1 MRKFITG
8 AMLVFLMVA
17 TSVVGFSQT
26 TKGFAST
33 YPLAYEGTTTAS
45 GEVYA
50 STEFTARHASLPF
63 NTLVKVTNLKNN
75 KSVTVRIND
84 RFNYRNSRVID
95 VSNAASKAID
105 LFGDINPQV
114 TIEVVGMADALMLA
128 SVQTRVNS
136 TQSNTQTATTSTTST
151 NNSKPKTQT
160 ATVSTTTTTTTT
172 TTTAAADVKKE
183 APSLL
188 SSIKI
193 SIPSI
198 SLEDVKNLTT
208 LSIKYLAITLFK

>member
-1 MRKFITG
+1 MRIFTTG

-17 TSVVGFSQT
+17 TSLVGFSQT

-33 YPLAYEGTTTAS
+33 YPLAYEGTSTAS

-128 SVQTRVNS
+128 STQTRVNNTS
-136 TQSNTQTATTSTTST
+136 QASTQTASTSTASPST
-151 NNSKPKTQT
+151 AQPQ
-160 ATVSTTTTTTTT
+160 
-172 TTTAAADVKKE
+172 TTTASTTATSEVKKE
-183 APSLL
+183 TPSLL

-193 SIPSI
+193 KIPSI
-198 SLEDVKNLTT
+198 SLEDVNNLTT

>member
-128 SVQTRVNS
+128 STQTRAN
-136 TQSNTQTATTSTTST
+136 TQATTQTATTSTTTT
-151 NNSKPKTQT
+151 NKSKAQTQT
-160 ATVSTTTTTTTT
+160 ASVSTTATSE
-172 TTTAAADVKKE
+172 VKKE
-183 APSLL
+183 TPSLL

-193 SIPSI
+193 KIPSI
-198 SLEDVKNLTT
+198 SLEDVNNLTT

>member
-1 MRKFITG
+1 MRKYITG
-8 AMLVFLMVA
+8 LLLVFFMVA
-17 TSVVGFSQT
+17 TSIVGFAQT

-33 YPLAYEGTTTAS
+33 YPLAYDGTTTAS
-45 GEVYA
+45 GETYT
-50 STEFTARHASLPF
+50 STEYTARHASLPF

-128 SVQTRVNS
+128 STQTRANTQTTTQTAATTS
-136 TQSNTQTATTSTTST
+136 TSSSTATTQTQTATT
-151 NNSKPKTQT
+151 
-160 ATVSTTTTTTTT
+160 
-172 TTTAAADVKKE
+172 TAAAEVKKE
-183 APSLL
+183 TPSLL
-188 SSIKI
+188 SSIKVK
-193 SIPSI
+193 IPSI
-198 SLEDVKNLTT
+198 SLEDVNNLTT

>member
-1 MRKFITG
+1 MRIFAAG
-8 AMLVFLMVA
+8 FMLAFFMVA
-17 TSVVGFSQT
+17 ASMVSFAQT

-33 YPLAYEGTTTAS
+33 YPTAYEGTLTAS
-45 GEVYA
+45 GEAYT

-95 VSNAASKAID
+95 VSNAAARAID

-114 TIEVVGMADALMLA
+114 SIEVIGMADALMMA
-128 SVQTRVNS
+128 SAQPKKQEPAS
-136 TQSNTQTATTSTTST
+136 TATATTSTSNNNTQTATTST
-151 NNSKPKTQT
+151 
-160 ATVSTTTTTTTT
+160 A
-172 TTTAAADVKKE
+172 TAATKTE
-183 APSLL
+183 APGLL
-188 SSIKI
+188 SSIKA

-198 SLEDVKNLTT
+198 SLEDVNNLTT

>member
-1 MRKFITG
+1 MRKHITSLL
-8 AMLVFLMVA
+8 LVFFMVA
-17 TSVVGFSQT
+17 ASLVSFAQT

-128 SVQTRVNS
+128 STQTHANTQATTQTATTSSSNKS
-136 TQSNTQTATTSTTST
+136 TTQTQTATTSTAAT
-151 NNSKPKTQT
+151 N
-160 ATVSTTTTTTTT
+160 
-172 TTTAAADVKKE
+172 DVKKE
-183 APSLL
+183 APGLL
-188 SSIKI
+188 SSIKAT
-193 SIPSI
+193 IPSI
-198 SLEDVKNLTT
+198 SLEDVNNLTT

>member
-151 NNSKPKTQT
+151 NNNKPKTQT
-160 ATVSTTTTTTTT
+160 ATASTTT